1 MQNKDVK
8 KWKVYTMENNISGIQ
23 LISLPKIEDRR
34 GNLSVIENETIP
46 FEIKRVYYVYD
57 IPSGAERGGHSH
69 KELQEFLVALSG
81 SFDVVLNDGKQKSTV
96 TLNKPNVGLLIKSG
110 IWRELK
116 NFSSGAVCLVV
127 ASDVYI
133 EEDYIR
139 NFKEFKRFIK
149 LLINRKINSS
159 AS

>member
-1 MQNKDVK
+1 MRRFD
-8 KWKVYTMENNISGIQ
+8 
-23 LISLPKIEDRR
+23 PKIEDRR
-34 GNLSVIENETIP
+34 GNLSVIENDTIP
-46 FEIKRVYYVYD
+46 FDIKRVYYVYD

-69 KELQEFLVALSG
+69 KKLQQFLIALSG
-81 SFDVVLNDGKQKSTV
+81 SFDVILNNGKQQTTI
-96 TLNKPNVGLLIKSG
+96 TLNKPNVGLLIKPG

-139 NFKEFKRFIK
+139 NLKEFKRSK
-149 LLINRKINSS
+149 KIIGK
-159 AS
+159 